1 MKRKECP
8 DDAVSSNSYDI
19 IIEHGKYERMKSRV
33 NLQLA
38 EKVNFFKRDPKCNF
52 DGWISSACDALR
64 DRLHF

>member
-52 DGWISSACDALR
+52 DG
-64 DRLHF
+64 